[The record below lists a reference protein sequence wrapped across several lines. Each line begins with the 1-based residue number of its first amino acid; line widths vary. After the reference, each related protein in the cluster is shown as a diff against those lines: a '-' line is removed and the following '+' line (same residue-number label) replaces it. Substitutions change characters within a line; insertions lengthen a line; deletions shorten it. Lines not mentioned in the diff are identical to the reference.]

1 VHAYARLDL
10 ARVHAIAGTASTDL
24 RAFLGHYET
33 SPTDLAPPPTPPGPW
48 WGAPQDG
55 AGPGGLQTRGRGLRG
70 ALRGVEEIQVAR
82 DRVVEVILG
91 VDAGPVVAVSPVPVP
106 IAVVDLAQLPA
117 GGGEFDGLLFSL
129 LGPRRRG

>member
-1 VHAYARLDL
+1 
-10 ARVHAIAGTASTDL
+10 
-24 RAFLGHYET
+24 
-33 SPTDLAPPPTPPGPW
+33 
-48 WGAPQDG
+48 
-55 AGPGGLQTRGRGLRG
+55 
-70 ALRGVEEIQVAR
+70 
-82 DRVVEVILG
+82 VILG